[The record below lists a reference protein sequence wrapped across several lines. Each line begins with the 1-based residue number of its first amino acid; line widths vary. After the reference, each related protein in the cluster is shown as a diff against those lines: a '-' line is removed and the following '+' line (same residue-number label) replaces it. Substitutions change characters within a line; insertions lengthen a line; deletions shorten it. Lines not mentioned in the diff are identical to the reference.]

1 MSRNAESRF
10 ALAPSVSHPRSTFD
24 RNQKIVTSAEV
35 GKLIPFF
42 IDEVLPGDT
51 FQVDTHAVI
60 RFTPMVS
67 CPLDDIVFDTYY
79 FYVPNRIVYDDWIR
93 FMGESDKSAWTTP
106 PTYKVPKITAPEGG
120 WNNGTIA
127 DYLGIPTKVSN
138 ISVNALPFRAFAK
151 IYDFFFRDE
160 NVQDH
165 VYCPTDAVNRTG
177 VNTGNYVT
185 DMHLGGQVPYANKLH
200 DAFTSCLPNT
210 QKAGEPAT
218 LKFEGVVPV
227 HTMPSNNDF
236 SSLPSGFGYTPV
248 AYNVISPTGES
259 LNLSA
264 GLYAP
269 AAKLTNQLALDPV
282 SGSNTLN
289 QEAGWDPYGGAEFQA
304 NGTSVAMSP
313 SNLVANMSLSKFGF
327 NVPELRTAFQ
337 VQRFL
342 ELLARTGT
350 RYNEAIKAIYD
361 VTVPDYRAMMPE
373 YLGGSR
379 IDINIQ
385 QVTNMTAPSA
395 ANDDPL
401 GTVGAYS
408 LTNSSGASWTKSFTE
423 AGFVIGCFVAR
434 YRHSYQQSLAKM
446 WTRGEDRTDYF
457 MPVFAN
463 ISEQPVYNREVCCL
477 GQISDADVFGYQ
489 EAWYDYRYLPDRI
502 SGLMRSNSNS
512 GLDIWHFADYYDGVP
527 TLSDE
532 WMQEDSSNIDRCLAV
547 KQATAGFQFYCDI
560 LVNNR
565 ATRLLPLYSVP
576 GLIDHN

>member
-35 GKLIPFF
+35 GRLIPFY

-51 FQVDTHAVI
+51 FQVDTHAVL

-93 FMGESDKSAWTTP
+93 FMGESDTSAWVEP
-106 PTYKVPKITAPEGG
+106 PMYKVPKVSAPEGG
-120 WNNGTIA
+120 WDNGTIA
-127 DYLGIPTKVSN
+127 DYMGIPTKVPN

-165 VYCPTDAVNRTG
+165 VLCPTDAINREG
-177 VNTGNYVT
+177 VNTGDYVA
-185 DMHLGGQVPYANKLH
+185 DMHLGGKVPYANKLH

-210 QKAGEPAT
+210 QKGAPA
-218 LKFEGVVPV
+218 
-227 HTMPSNNDF
+227 
-236 SSLPSGFGYTPV
+236 
-248 AYNVISPTGES
+248 S
-259 LNLSA
+259 LNLKGLVPVTTNPLPYMYEMIGNENFSPVTYDVVNKGNGPVTINNQSIFPA
-264 GLYAP
+264 AYHDGSLSIPANTFVTTDDETQKFVNGGVAVNQASLGNSVIIRPNNLYADMDV
-269 AAKLTNQLALDPV
+269 AKV
-282 SGSNTLN
+282 GISI
-289 QEAGWDPYGGAEFQA
+289 
-304 NGTSVAMSP
+304 
-313 SNLVANMSLSKFGF
+313 
-327 NVPELRTAFQ
+327 PELRTAFQ

-361 VTVPDYRAMMPE
+361 VTVPDYRAMQPE

-385 QVTNMTAPSA
+385 QVVNMTAPSA
-395 ANDDPL
+395 ENDDPL
-401 GTVGAYS
+401 GTIGAYS
-408 LTNSSGASWTKSFTE
+408 LTNSSGASWTKSFVE

-463 ISEQPVYNREVCCL
+463 ISEQPVYKREICCN
-477 GQISDADVFGYQ
+477 GSGTDDDVFGYQ
-489 EAWYDYRYLPDRI
+489 EPWYDYRYLPDRI

-512 GLDIWHFADYYDGVP
+512 GLDIWHFADYYQTPP

-532 WMQEDSSNIDRCLAV
+532 WMHEDSSNVDRCLAV

>member
-10 ALAPSVSHPRSTFD
+10 SLAPSVSHPRSTFD

-42 IDEVLPGDT
+42 VDEVLPGDT

-93 FMGESDKSAWTTP
+93 FMGESDTSAWTTP
-106 PTYKVPKITAPEGG
+106 PTYKVPKVKAPDGG
-120 WNNGTIA
+120 WDNGTIA
-127 DYLGIPTKVSN
+127 DYLGVPTKVSN

-151 IYDFFFRDE
+151 IYDYFFRDE

-165 VYCPTDAVNRTG
+165 VNCPTDDVNRNG

-185 DMHLGGQVPYANKLH
+185 DLHLGGKVPYANKLH

-210 QKAGEPAT
+210 QKAGSPASVIFGD
-218 LKFEGVVPV
+218 KIPV
-227 HTMPSNNDF
+227 HTGALTYDISNTPSVPIHYEVTNLYN
-236 SSLPSGFGYTPV
+236 SAYSLPANQSFVPASKVINAHVLNAGNSESTDSSDWKASG
-248 AYNVISPTGES
+248 NVLEAQGSNKDLLMRP
-259 LNLSA
+259 NN
-264 GLYAP
+264 LYA
-269 AAKLTNQLALDPV
+269 DM
-282 SGSNTLN
+282 SM
-289 QEAGWDPYGGAEFQA
+289 A
-304 NGTSVAMSP
+304 NVGISI
-313 SNLVANMSLSKFGF
+313 
-327 NVPELRTAFQ
+327 PELRTAFQ

-361 VTVPDYRAMMPE
+361 VTVPDYRAMQPE

-385 QVTNMTAPSA
+385 QVVNMTAPSA
-395 ANDDPL
+395 TGDDPL
-401 GTVGAYS
+401 GTIGAYS
-408 LTNSSGASWTKSFTE
+408 LTNSSGASWTKSFVE

-457 MPVFAN
+457 MPVFSN
-463 ISEQPVYNREVCCL
+463 ISEQPVYKREICCT
-477 GQISDADVFGYQ
+477 GTGTDDDVFGYQ
-489 EAWYDYRYLPDRI
+489 EPWFDYRYLPDRI
-502 SGLMRSNSNS
+502 SGLCRSNSNS
-512 GLDIWHFADYYDGVP
+512 GLDIWHFADYYNEVP
-527 TLSDE
+527 TLSDT